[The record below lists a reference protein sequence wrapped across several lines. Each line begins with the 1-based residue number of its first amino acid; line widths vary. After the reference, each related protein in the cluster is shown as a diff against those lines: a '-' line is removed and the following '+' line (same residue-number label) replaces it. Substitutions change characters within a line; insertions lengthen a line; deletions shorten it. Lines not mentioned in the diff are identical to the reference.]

1 MKREPVVGSVTISE
15 VSELLGIPVPTIRSW
30 ERRYG
35 FPAPSRTLGS
45 HRRYD
50 ATVVEELR
58 AVRDE
63 IAAGVTA
70 EEAVRYVRRS
80 SVEGS
85 RGSGFVKGILEAGR
99 AFDANAIRDRLE
111 AAASELGIDDAI
123 QWVVLPALR
132 EIGSLWEA
140 GRCDISQEHLASQE
154 VRSWLANR
162 IPARPERASSLVL
175 LACGP
180 KDLHTIGLEAFYV
193 MLARRGLHAR
203 MLGASTPG
211 ESLVVAARP
220 LEADAVVLTSHL
232 NVNRRSAVEALVLVA
247 KLDVK
252 VFYAGN
258 AFGAARSRRGVP
270 GTYLGRDLTAAA
282 ALVEA
287 NLR

>member
-1 MKREPVVGSVTISE
+1 MQREPLAGSVTISE

-50 ATVVEELR
+50 LTVVHQLR

-70 EEAVRYVRRS
+70 EEAVGYVRRS
-80 SVEGS
+80 SAEGNS
-85 RGSGFVKGILEAGR
+85 GSGFVREIVDAGL
-99 AFDANAIRDRLE
+99 AFDAAAVREKLE
-111 AAASELGIDDAI
+111 DAVSALGLDGAI

-132 EIGSLWEA
+132 EVGSMWEA
-140 GRCDISQEHLASQE
+140 GRCDVSQEHLASQE
-154 VRSWLANR
+154 VRSWLAKR
-162 IPARPERASSLVL
+162 LPARAERSSALVL

-180 KDLHTIGLEAFYV
+180 KDVHTIGLEAFYV
-193 MLARRGLHAR
+193 MLARRGLRAR
-203 MLGASTPG
+203 VLGASTPG
-211 ESLVVAARP
+211 DSLAVAARS
-220 LEADAVVLTSHL
+220 LDADAVVVTSHL
-232 NVNRRSAVEALVLVA
+232 NVNRRAAVEALATVA
-247 KLDVK
+247 KLDID

-270 GTYLGRDLTAAA
+270 GTYLGRDLAAA
-282 ALVEA
+282 AELVEA
-287 NLR
+287 SLR

>member
-1 MKREPVVGSVTISE
+1 MEREPVVGSVTISE

-35 FPAPSRTLGS
+35 FPAPNRTLGS

-50 ATVVEELR
+50 ATVVDQLR

-63 IAAGVTA
+63 IAAGVAA
-70 EEAVRYVRRS
+70 EEAVGYVRRS
-80 SVEGS
+80 SLEGS
-85 RGSGFVKGILEAGR
+85 RGSAFVKGILEAGR
-99 AFDANAIRDRLE
+99 AYDADAIRGRLE

-140 GRCDISQEHLASQE
+140 GRCDVSQEHVASQE
-154 VRSWLANR
+154 VRSWLAKR
-162 IPARPERASSLVL
+162 VPARAEPSSSLIL

-193 MLARRGLHAR
+193 MLARRGLNAR

-211 ESLVVAARP
+211 ESLVVAARS

-232 NVNRRSAVEALVLVA
+232 NVNRRSAVEALMLVA

-258 AFGAARSRRGVP
+258 AFGAVRSRRGVP

-287 NLR
+287 SLR